1 MVHIQG
7 KGEARSP
14 TRESHLVLS
23 MRLRTDHPTRMFT
36 LILIMR
42 LGPMTLLL
50 LLVMLLLLL
59 APCSL
64 TLTVPLRTMLLLML
78 SRIPR
83 LRLRGVLIIPGMLG
97 IRALLLLLV
106 LLLLPLLVMTL
117 LILASRAKDLL
128 HDLEDPKDD
137 AGHDR
142 S

>member
-1 MVHIQG
+1 
-7 KGEARSP
+7 
-14 TRESHLVLS
+14 
-23 MRLRTDHPTRMFT
+23 MFT

-59 APCSL
+59 LLAPCSL
-64 TLTVPLRTMLLLML
+64 TLTVTLRTMLLLML
-78 SRIPR
+78 PRIPR